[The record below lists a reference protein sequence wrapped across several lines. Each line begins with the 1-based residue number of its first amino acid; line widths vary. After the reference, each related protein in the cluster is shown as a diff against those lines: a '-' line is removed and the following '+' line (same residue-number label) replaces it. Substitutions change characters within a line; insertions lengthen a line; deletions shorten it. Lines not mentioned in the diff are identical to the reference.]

1 MIEIKDVCLSVGQ
14 KPLLDRVS
22 LTCRPGTLTALVGPN
37 GAGKSTLLSIIAGDV
52 APDRGEVSLNDRPM
66 ARLSV
71 RDLAQIRS
79 VFPQGSSIRFSYQV
93 HEVVAMGRAFRDL
106 PPEEDELAI
115 DAAMAQAEVAHL
127 A

>member
-71 RDLAQIRS
+71 AKRESYCIFQ
-79 VFPQGSSIRFSYQV
+79 RFLDV
-93 HEVVAMGRAFRDL
+93 LLIHV
-106 PPEEDELAI
+106 DELVEEFNVVFI
-115 DAAMAQAEVAHL
+115 LEDNLIPHAHDTHSL
-127 A
+127 SAD